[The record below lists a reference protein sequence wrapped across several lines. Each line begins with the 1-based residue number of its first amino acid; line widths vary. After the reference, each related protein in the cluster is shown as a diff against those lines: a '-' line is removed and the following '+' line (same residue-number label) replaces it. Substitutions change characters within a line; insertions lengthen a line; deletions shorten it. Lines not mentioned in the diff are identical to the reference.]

1 MTDCRAPAE
10 LGASSQRHPA
20 VSKLLKAMHSPD
32 ASRRAHALD
41 KLSEVIGAAYG
52 EAGAEVGQ
60 AVRNG
65 SGIALLA
72 RLLADPYPQVQQQA
86 LFVVGNLC
94 SASVDAGSDET
105 KKLLLQHGAGR
116 SLIAHAFSD
125 DRYTLTLACG
135 ALQNLCGR
143 GESDSDGHDRE
154 WSKLVVQVCRRS
166 SLRACACVR
175 RSPVPFPHGCAVRCA
190 PKTGGP
196 CGERRPVDQAVRLW
210 LPEQHCNA
218 SAQDHANE
226 RRGPGRRQAA
236 RRDEGDRGAAFALC
250 DGHHRPRSVRH
261 ATRCPRAARCDG
273 EASSRVGAAR
283 RRWLA
288 ASAPQR
294 FGRVVAL
301 VQLLCE
307 CLHVHIVRQR
317 RIDAVGEHASPRE
330 AGIRPEPLIDDGAC
344 PPGRV
349 LLENAFELFCR
360 SLKHAYLNMRN

>member
-1 MTDCRAPAE
+1 MSKVADKNVIFTSVQRAGFANRPSDYTLSSASRARTPQQNTVSDADRDAGPSLLQLENMSDCRAPAE
-10 LGASSQRHPA
+10 LSASSQRHPA

-116 SLIAHAFSD
+116 SLISHAFSD

-154 WSKLVVQVCRRS
+154 WSKLVVQVCPR
-166 SLRACACVR
+166 LLACVF
-175 RSPVPFPHGCAVRCA
+175 V
-190 PKTGGP
+190 
-196 CGERRPVDQAVRLW
+196 
-210 LPEQHCNA
+210 
-218 SAQDHANE
+218 
-226 RRGPGRRQAA
+226 
-236 RRDEGDRGAAFALC
+236 
-250 DGHHRPRSVRH
+250 
-261 ATRCPRAARCDG
+261 RAALTS
-273 EASSRVGAAR
+273 AIPSRLR
-283 RRWLA
+283 
-288 ASAPQR
+288 ST
-294 FGRVVAL
+294 
-301 VQLLCE
+301 
-307 CLHVHIVRQR
+307 
-317 RIDAVGEHASPRE
+317 
-330 AGIRPEPLIDDGAC
+330 AC
-344 PPGRV
+344 TKGWRV
-349 LLENAFELFCR
+349 LCR
-360 SLKHAYLNMRN
+360 TTTR